1 MVLKESTK
9 FRLLSFAFIFSLFSI
24 SFLLEAAKGQEG
36 KDFSAIL
43 SSKHEIKSVIID
55 ATGTAR
61 FKVIGKD
68 TQISYWVN
76 MSGIKKLTEVNVYN
90 GMLGE
95 NGGLV
100 VTLSKGKLSDQKDSL
115 PQFGFSGNITKED
128 LRGPLRGKPISNLVT
143 LMSNGSTYV
152 NAHTDDHP
160 EGAIRGQIALAN
172 EIGGTGGGGSGSSV
186 DRSSGGSSGG
196 GSDGGGGTTAGSAG
210 KAPSSVVS
218 GTGGGGSSARVSTG
232 GGSGSGGSSGGA
244 NASATLKGSG
254 NRGEDNSGNSN
265 TSKSCSPVEAG
276 EGASANGSMV
286 CSTSGT
292 DVGNTVKSTSGDSG
306 PTISTEKQRTD
317 RDRGTNTPGGATESN
332 RSPGSP

>member
-9 FRLLSFAFIFSLFSI
+9 FRLLSFAFLFSLFSM
-24 SFLLEAAKGQEG
+24 SFLSEGAKGQEG

-43 SSKHEIKSVIID
+43 SSKHEIKPVIVD
-55 ATGTAR
+55 ASGIAR

-76 MSGIKKLTEVNVYN
+76 MGGIKKLTEVNVYN
-90 GMLGE
+90 GMPGA

-115 PQFGFSGNITKED
+115 PQFGFSWNISKED

-172 EIGGTGGGGSGSSV
+172 LISGTGGGGSGSSV

-196 GSDGGGGTTAGSAG
+196 GSDGGGGVSVGSAG
-210 KAPSSVVS
+210 EAPPSVVS
-218 GTGGGGSSARVSTG
+218 GTGVGGSGSSGSTSGDSLSGGGSS
-232 GGSGSGGSSGGA
+232 GA
-244 NASATLKGSG
+244 NSSASIGDSG

-265 TSKSCSPVEAG
+265 TSRTCSPIEAS
-276 EGASANGSMV
+276 EGGSANGSMV

-306 PTISTEKQRTD
+306 SNISTEEQRTD
-317 RDRGTNTPGGATESN
+317 KDQGSNTPGSAIESN
-332 RSPGSP
+332 RSSGSP